1 LLLSPFLQQPP
12 AAQTPAA
19 THVQPPPREGGII
32 PGRLPSSRCPLS
44 SAPRPQQLPLV
55 GASARSSPRSAPP
68 PTSVAGLWR
77 ARPWPS
83 PLAARARSSASP
95 PTDGALPILR
105 RRGHPNR
112 RCPPYPAPAS
122 TAPAPP
128 APCASAVGRWPPR
141 RLQPRRRARRSSSQ
155 PRSAGGGSH
164 GSRCCP
170 SPSQATSAD
179 ASLLTGA
186 AFLPHLGAGLRPA
199 AVLAMGSLPLFA
211 GPALR
216 CCRYPGRGRGPPFSH
231 PPTVA
236 FFRTSGRVVPISPVQ
251 PAVCNLP
258 LRRACSSRRGLVG
271 TRTAAAAG
279 RRGAADALVPNGR
292 RPFLPS
298 SSRWPPPNCLR

>member
-19 THVQPPPREGGII
+19 THVQPPPREGGIL

-128 APCASAVGRWPPR
+128 APCASAV
-141 RLQPRRRARRSSSQ
+141 
-155 PRSAGGGSH
+155 
-164 GSRCCP
+164 
-170 SPSQATSAD
+170 
-179 ASLLTGA
+179 
-186 AFLPHLGAGLRPA
+186 
-199 AVLAMGSLPLFA
+199 V
-211 GPALR
+211 
-216 CCRYPGRGRGPPFSH
+216 
-231 PPTVA
+231 
-236 FFRTSGRVVPISPVQ
+236 
-251 PAVCNLP
+251 
-258 LRRACSSRRGLVG
+258 
-271 TRTAAAAG
+271 
-279 RRGAADALVPNGR
+279 
-292 RPFLPS
+292 
-298 SSRWPPPNCLR
+298 RWPPPTGRSSLVHRQSSSTHHHTRLLKQKDKCVCLRRELKAGRHKSYLDGGEDDELVIAVGPPLRHLRHRDDAKVLDILVVERARDMTSTNDSGWATRRSASQAHQRGSTPSRYTT